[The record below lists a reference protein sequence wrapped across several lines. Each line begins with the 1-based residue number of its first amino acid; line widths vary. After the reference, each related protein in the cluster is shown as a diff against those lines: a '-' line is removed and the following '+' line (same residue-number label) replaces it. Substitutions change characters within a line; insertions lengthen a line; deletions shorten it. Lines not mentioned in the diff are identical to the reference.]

1 MSFDMD
7 LDAMAKKSSKPAA
20 PAGGPVKPG
29 ATQPPAATEAP
40 ATPPA
45 APAGPVSA
53 PGATSTGVSIL
64 KHSGAPALNIDQ
76 LLTEIVKQ
84 GASDLHMSAGS
95 VPMMRLNGNMTPI
108 ENAPKLTP
116 ESLAATVD
124 RILTEDQKAKF
135 ETAWELDFAYVV
147 EGVSRFRANIMV
159 QRGAVGAVFRIIPEE
174 ILPLEKLDMPTVLYN
189 LSSLPRGLVLVT
201 GPTGSGKS
209 TTLASLIDRANRTRQ
224 GHIITIEDPIEF
236 THQHRSSIVNQREV
250 GQDTHSYQDALKH
263 VLRQDPDIILIGEM
277 RDLET
282 ISTALT
288 AAETGH
294 LVFATLHTQSAQET
308 VSRIIDVFPEAQ
320 QQQVRSQLAATLK
333 AVVCQTLV
341 PSVDGS
347 RRYAAAEIMIVD
359 SAIATLIRRDATHQI
374 GASLQ
379 AGSSKGMQT
388 LNMALAEMVAEK
400 KISKTTAEEAT
411 NDIEDLE
418 TLITGKTQDI
428 RKERQKTPGA
438 TAPDG
443 PPPAKP
449 GGLGGSS
456 M

>member
-1 MSFDMD
+1 MGFDMD
-7 LDAMAKKSSKPAA
+7 LDALAKESKKGAKPEGGVPRKPSAQNTQGSTAA
-20 PAGGPVKPG
+20 PQSP
-29 ATQPPAATEAP
+29 
-40 ATPPA
+40 PPA
-45 APAGPVSA
+45 APGPISA
-53 PGATSTGVSIL
+53 PGATATGVSIL
-64 KHSGAPALNIDQ
+64 QHAGAPALNIDQ
-76 LLTEIVKQ
+76 LLTHIVKQ
-84 GASDLHMSAGS
+84 GASDLHLS
-95 VPMMRLNGNMTPI
+95 VGTTPMMRLNGKMTAI
-108 ENAPKLTP
+108 ENAPKLTK
-116 ESLAATVD
+116 ESLAATIDVL
-124 RILTEDQKAKF
+124 LTPEQKIKF
-135 ETAWELDFAYVV
+135 EKEWELDFAHVV
-147 EGVSRFRANIMV
+147 EGVSRFRANIFV
-159 QRGAVGAVFRIIPEE
+159 QRGAPGAVFRSIPEE

-236 THQHRSSIVNQREV
+236 THQHRNSIVNQREI
-250 GQDTHSYQDALKH
+250 GQDTHSYKDALKH
-263 VLRQDPDIILIGEM
+263 VLRQDPDIILIGEL

-308 VSRIIDVFPEAQ
+308 VSRMIDVFPEAQ

-341 PSVDGS
+341 PSIDGS

-359 SAIATLIRRDATHQI
+359 SAISTLIRRDATHQI
-374 GASLQ
+374 GVSLQ
-379 AGSSKGMQT
+379 AGSAKGMQT

-400 KISKTTAEEAT
+400 KISKNAAEEAT
-411 NDIEDLE
+411 NDIDDLD
-418 TLITGKTQDI
+418 TLITGKVQDI
-428 RKERQKTPGA
+428 RKERQK
-438 TAPDG
+438 APAVVNV
-443 PPPAKP
+443 PPRE